1 MNKEEFM
8 KILKQSL
15 GNMDIY
21 EKEDIFY
28 DYEEH
33 FRIGLEKGK
42 AEEEI
47 IKELGDPRTIGKSYK
62 ASAAVEDAIENPS
75 TKNIGKAI
83 LAALALGFFNL
94 VIVIGPFIGLVAV
107 LISLFAVAIAIFAA
121 GVSSIFAEIFHPLL
135 SSIVAIEGNP
145 IAVLFLGIGTSALGI
160 LCFIG
165 VCYLSKF
172 FYKATIKYLKWN
184 INIITK

>member
-15 GNMDIY
+15 GNMDTY
-21 EKEDIFY
+21 EKKDILY

-33 FRIGLEKGK
+33 FRIGFEKGK
-42 AEEEI
+42 TEEEI
-47 IKELGDPRTIGKSYK
+47 IKELGDPKNIGKSYR
-62 ASAAVEDAIENPS
+62 ASAAVENAIENPS

-94 VIVIGPFIGLVAV
+94 VIVLGPFIGLVAT
-107 LISLFAVAIAIFAA
+107 LISLFIAAIATFIG
-121 GVSSIFAEIFHPLL
+121 GVASIFAVAFHPFFNCTVT
-135 SSIVAIEGNP
+135 IQGNP
-145 IAVLFLGIGTSALGI
+145 IAVIFLGIGAAALGI
-160 LCFIG
+160 LFFIG
-165 VCYLSKF
+165 VCYLAKF